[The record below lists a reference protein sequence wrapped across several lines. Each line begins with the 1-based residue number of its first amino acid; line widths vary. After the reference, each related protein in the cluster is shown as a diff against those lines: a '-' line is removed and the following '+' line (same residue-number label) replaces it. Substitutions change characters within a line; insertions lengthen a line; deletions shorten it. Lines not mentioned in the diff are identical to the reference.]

1 MNRIFKFLTASIAAF
16 RTAPRAAR
24 VGSFLF
30 FVASVAD
37 GTLMPFFPLWARN
50 NAGIPVEYIGLLL
63 GCYAG
68 GELLATPFVGGIA
81 DRVGRRPVLLASTTG
96 IGVGF
101 LLLFFAPGVIATAFS
116 LLVIGLFE
124 SVLHPTAATVI
135 TDVVAQDE
143 RRSHFAMTRL
153 MSNAGR
159 ILGPALGGILAL
171 WSLHLVFLG
180 AAVTILTGAM
190 AVAVLLPETWHGA
203 AGGGNDDDD
212 ESLTA
217 LGAAIRDRRLA
228 ALLLS
233 ISVLEI
239 AVSWIEAVT
248 PLYATAAGTVTP
260 TGIGMLFAYAGVIG
274 VIFQLPVTQASQR
287 ISGFATVLW
296 SGAAEAL
303 AFAFLLPAPALPL
316 LIAAITF
323 ASFARMLS
331 GPLVQAIVSE
341 LAPRNAQATY
351 QAAFSVVFDMKD
363 AVGPAIGTWL
373 YATSAALPW
382 GTGII
387 ASIIASG
394 ALAIAAA
401 ATRDKSSGKER
412 KQLGAPAPTPP
423 RAAPTSLRRAAP

>member
-1 MNRIFKFLTASIAAF
+1 VTRIFKFLTSSITAFLAA
-16 RTAPRAAR
+16 PPAAR
-24 VGSFLF
+24 VGSLLF

-50 NAGIPVEYIGLLL
+50 DAGIPVEYIGLLL

-81 DRVGRRPVLLASTTG
+81 DRIGRRPVLLASTTG
-96 IGVGF
+96 IGIGF
-101 LLLFFAPGVIATAFS
+101 LLLFFAPGAIATAFS
-116 LLVIGLFE
+116 LLVIGIFE

-135 TDVVAQDE
+135 TDVVPADE
-143 RRSHFAMTRL
+143 RRGHFAMTRV

-159 ILGPALGGILAL
+159 IVGPALGGILAL
-171 WSLHLVFLG
+171 WSLHLVFFG
-180 AAVTILTGAM
+180 AAATILIGAA
-190 AVAVLLPETWHGA
+190 AVALLLPETWHGKTD
-203 AGGGNDDDD
+203 GGDDDG

-248 PLYATAAGTVTP
+248 PLYATAAGALTP
-260 TGIGMLFAYAGVIG
+260 TGIGMLFAYAGVVG
-274 VIFQLPVTQASQR
+274 VIFQLPVTQASHR
-287 ISGFATVLW
+287 ISGFSTVLW
-296 SGAAEAL
+296 SGAMETL
-303 AFAFLLPAPALPL
+303 AFVFLLPEPALPL

-331 GPLVQAIVSE
+331 GPLVQTIVSE

-373 YATSAALPW
+373 YAISAALPW
-382 GTGII
+382 GTGIV
-387 ASIIASG
+387 ASIFASG
-394 ALAIAAA
+394 ALAVAARRHE
-401 ATRDKSSGKER
+401 TG
-412 KQLGAPAPTPP
+412 
-423 RAAPTSLRRAAP
+423 RANRA

>member
-1 MNRIFKFLTASIAAF
+1 VTRIFKFLTSSITAF
-16 RTAPRAAR
+16 SAAPRAAR
-24 VGSFLF
+24 LGSFLF

-50 NAGIPVEYIGLLL
+50 DAGIPVEYIGLLL

-101 LLLFFAPGVIATAFS
+101 ILLFLAPGAIATAFS
-116 LLVIGLFE
+116 LLVIGIFE

-135 TDVVAQDE
+135 TDVVPEDE
-143 RRSHFAMTRL
+143 RRSHFAMTRV

-159 ILGPALGGILAL
+159 IIGPALGGILAI
-171 WSLHLVFLG
+171 WSLHLVFFG
-180 AAVTILTGAM
+180 AAVTILIGAVT
-190 AVAVLLPETWHGA
+190 VAALLPETWHGPA
-203 AGGGNDDDD
+203 KADSDDDD

-217 LGAAIRDRRLA
+217 LGAAFRDRRLA
-228 ALLLS
+228 GLLLS

-248 PLYATAAGTVTP
+248 PLYATAAGALTP

-287 ISGFATVLW
+287 IGGFATVLW
-296 SGAAEAL
+296 SGAIEVL
-303 AFAFLLPAPALPL
+303 AFVFLLPTPALPL
-316 LIAAITF
+316 LIAAITL
-323 ASFARMLS
+323 ATFARMLS

-351 QAAFSVVFDMKD
+351 QAAFSVVFDLKD
-363 AVGPAIGTWL
+363 AAGPAIGTWL
-373 YATSAALPW
+373 YAMSTVLPW
-382 GTGII
+382 GTGIV
-387 ASIIASG
+387 ASIAASL
-394 ALAIAAA
+394 ALAVAARRHEA
-401 ATRDKSSGKER
+401 GQSSKSENG
-412 KQLGAPAPTPP
+412 
-423 RAAPTSLRRAAP
+423 

>member
-1 MNRIFKFLTASIAAF
+1 VTRIFKFLTSSITAF
-16 RTAPRAAR
+16 TAAPRAAR

-50 NAGIPVEYIGLLL
+50 DAGIPVEYIGLLL

-101 LLLFFAPGVIATAFS
+101 ILLFFAPGVIATAFS
-116 LLVIGLFE
+116 LLVIGVFE

-135 TDVVAQDE
+135 TDVVPEDE
-143 RRSHFAMTRL
+143 RRGHFAMTRI

-159 ILGPALGGILAL
+159 IIGPALGGVLAL
-171 WSLHLVFLG
+171 WSLHLVFFG
-180 AAVTILTGAM
+180 AAVTILIGAV
-190 AVAVLLPETWHGA
+190 AVAVLLPETWQGRASHDS
-203 AGGGNDDDD
+203 DDDD

-217 LGAAIRDRRLA
+217 LGAAFRDRRLA
-228 ALLLS
+228 GLLLS

-248 PLYATAAGTVTP
+248 PLYATAAGALTP

-296 SGAAEAL
+296 SGAIEAL
-303 AFAFLLPAPALPL
+303 AFVFLLPAPAIPL
-316 LIAAITF
+316 LIAAITL
-323 ASFARMLS
+323 ATLARMLS
-331 GPLVQAIVSE
+331 GPLVQTIVSE

-373 YATSAALPW
+373 YAMSTALPW
-382 GTGII
+382 GTGIV
-387 ASIIASG
+387 ASIAASL
-394 ALAIAAA
+394 ALAV
-401 ATRDKSSGKER
+401 ATRRHEAGQSSKSENG
-412 KQLGAPAPTPP
+412 
-423 RAAPTSLRRAAP
+423 

>member
-1 MNRIFKFLTASIAAF
+1 VTRIFKFLTSSITAFLAA
-16 RTAPRAAR
+16 PPAAR

-50 NAGIPVEYIGLLL
+50 DAGIPVEYIGLLL

-101 LLLFFAPGVIATAFS
+101 ILLFFAPGAIATAFS
-116 LLVIGLFE
+116 LLVIGIFE

-135 TDVVAQDE
+135 TDVVPADQ
-143 RRSHFAMTRL
+143 RRGHFAMTRI

-159 ILGPALGGILAL
+159 IIGPLLGGILAL
-171 WSLHLVFLG
+171 WSLHLVFFG
-180 AAVTILTGAM
+180 AAVTILIGAA
-190 AVAVLLPETWHGA
+190 AVAALLPETWHGSA
-203 AGGGNDDDD
+203 SDGGNDDD

-217 LGAAIRDRRLA
+217 LGAALRDRRLA
-228 ALLLS
+228 GLLLS

-239 AVSWIEAVT
+239 AMSWIEAVT
-248 PLYATAAGTVTP
+248 PLYATAAGAVTP
-260 TGIGMLFAYAGVIG
+260 TGVGLLFAYAGVIG

-296 SGAAEAL
+296 SGAIEAL
-303 AFAFLLPAPALPL
+303 AFVFLLPAPALPL

-323 ASFARMLS
+323 MSFARMLS

-351 QAAFSVVFDMKD
+351 QAAFSVVFDLKD
-363 AVGPAIGTWL
+363 AAGPAIGTWL
-373 YATSAALPW
+373 YAMSTALPW
-382 GTGII
+382 GTGIV
-387 ASIIASG
+387 ASLVASF
-394 ALAIAAA
+394 ALAVAARRHEA
-401 ATRDKSSGKER
+401 GQESDKS
-412 KQLGAPAPTPP
+412 
-423 RAAPTSLRRAAP
+423 

>member
-1 MNRIFKFLTASIAAF
+1 VTRIFKFLTSSITAF
-16 RTAPRAAR
+16 SAAPRAAR

-50 NAGIPVEYIGLLL
+50 DAGIPVEYIGLLL

-101 LLLFFAPGVIATAFS
+101 ILLFYAPGAIATAFS
-116 LLVIGLFE
+116 LLVIGIFE

-135 TDVVAQDE
+135 TDAVPADD
-143 RRSHFAMTRL
+143 RRGHFAMTRV

-159 ILGPALGGILAL
+159 IIGPALGGILAF

-180 AAVTILTGAM
+180 AGVTILTGAA
-190 AVAVLLPETWHGA
+190 AVAVLLPETWHGPTEA
-203 AGGGNDDDD
+203 DNDDDD

-217 LGAAIRDRRLA
+217 LGAAFRDRRLA
-228 ALLLS
+228 GLLLS

-248 PLYATAAGTVTP
+248 PLYATAAGALTP

-296 SGAAEAL
+296 SGAIEAL
-303 AFAFLLPAPALPL
+303 AFVFLLPAPAIPL
-316 LIAAITF
+316 LIVAITL
-323 ASFARMLS
+323 ATFARMLS

-373 YATSAALPW
+373 YAMSTVLPW
-382 GTGII
+382 GTGIV
-387 ASIIASG
+387 ASIAASL
-394 ALAIAAA
+394 ALAVAARRHEA
-401 ATRDKSSGKER
+401 GQSRKSENG
-412 KQLGAPAPTPP
+412 
-423 RAAPTSLRRAAP
+423 

>member
-1 MNRIFKFLTASIAAF
+1 VTRIFKFLTSSITAF
-16 RTAPRAAR
+16 SAAPRAAR

-50 NAGIPVEYIGLLL
+50 DAGIAVEYIGLLL

-101 LLLFFAPGVIATAFS
+101 ILLFYAPGAIATAFS
-116 LLVIGLFE
+116 LLVIGIFE

-135 TDVVAQDE
+135 TDVVPADD
-143 RRSHFAMTRL
+143 RRGHFAMTRV

-159 ILGPALGGILAL
+159 IIGPALGGILAF

-180 AAVTILTGAM
+180 AGVTILTGAA
-190 AVAVLLPETWHGA
+190 AVAVLLPETWHGPTEA
-203 AGGGNDDDD
+203 DNDDDD

-217 LGAAIRDRRLA
+217 LGAAFRDRRLA
-228 ALLLS
+228 GLLLS

-248 PLYATAAGTVTP
+248 PLYATAAGALTP

-296 SGAAEAL
+296 SGAIEAL
-303 AFAFLLPAPALPL
+303 AFVFLLPAPAIPL
-316 LIAAITF
+316 LIVAITL
-323 ASFARMLS
+323 ATFARMLS

-373 YATSAALPW
+373 YAMSTVLPW
-382 GTGII
+382 GTGIV
-387 ASIIASG
+387 ASIAASL
-394 ALAIAAA
+394 ALAVAARRHEA
-401 ATRDKSSGKER
+401 GQSRKSENG
-412 KQLGAPAPTPP
+412 
-423 RAAPTSLRRAAP
+423 

>member
-1 MNRIFKFLTASIAAF
+1 VTRIFKLLTSSITAF
-16 RTAPRAAR
+16 SAAPRAAR

-30 FVASVAD
+30 FLASVAD
-37 GTLMPFFPLWARN
+37 GTLMPFFPLWARSDV
-50 NAGIPVEYIGLLL
+50 GIPVEYIGLLL

-101 LLLFFAPGVIATAFS
+101 IRLFLAPGVIAAALS

-135 TDVVAQDE
+135 TDVVSPDE
-143 RRSHFAMTRL
+143 RRGHFAMTRI

-159 ILGPALGGILAL
+159 IVGPALGGVLAL
-171 WSLHLVFLG
+171 WSLHLVFFG
-180 AAVTILTGAM
+180 AAVTILTGAA
-190 AVAVLLPETWHGA
+190 AVAALLPETWHGNA
-203 AGGGNDDDD
+203 DGTEDDDD

-217 LGAAIRDRRLA
+217 LGAALRDRQLA
-228 ALLLS
+228 GLLLS

-248 PLYATAAGTVTP
+248 PLYATAAGALTP

-296 SGAAEAL
+296 SGAIEAL

-323 ASFARMLS
+323 AAFARMLS

-351 QAAFSVVFDMKD
+351 QAAFSVVFDLKD
-363 AVGPAIGTWL
+363 AAGPAIGTWL
-373 YATSAALPW
+373 YAMSAVLPW
-382 GTGII
+382 GTGIV
-387 ASIIASG
+387 ASIGASL
-394 ALAIAAA
+394 ALAVAA
-401 ATRDKSSGKER
+401 
-412 KQLGAPAPTPP
+412 
-423 RAAPTSLRRAAP
+423 RRHETAQTNKDETG

>member
-1 MNRIFKFLTASIAAF
+1 MTRIFKFLTSSITAF
-16 RTAPRAAR
+16 TAAPRAAR

-30 FVASVAD
+30 IVASVAD

-50 NAGIPVEYIGLLL
+50 DAGIPVEYIGLLL

-96 IGVGF
+96 IGIGF
-101 LLLFFAPGVIATAFS
+101 ILLFFAPGAITTAFS
-116 LLVIGLFE
+116 LLVIGIFE

-135 TDVVAQDE
+135 TDVVPADD
-143 RRSHFAMTRL
+143 RRGHFAMTRI

-159 ILGPALGGILAL
+159 IIGPALGGVLAL
-171 WSLHLVFLG
+171 WSLHLVFFG
-180 AAVTILTGAM
+180 AAATILIGAA
-190 AVAVLLPETWHGA
+190 AVAVLLPETWHGS
-203 AGGGNDDDD
+203 GGNAGDDDD

-217 LGAAIRDRRLA
+217 LGAAFRDRRLA
-228 ALLLS
+228 GLLLS

-248 PLYATAAGTVTP
+248 PLYATAAGVLTP

-296 SGAAEAL
+296 SGAIEAL
-303 AFAFLLPAPALPL
+303 AFVFLLPTPALPL
-316 LIAAITF
+316 LIAAITL
-323 ASFARMLS
+323 ATFARMLS

-351 QAAFSVVFDMKD
+351 QAAFSVVFDLKD
-363 AVGPAIGTWL
+363 AAGPAVGTWL
-373 YATSAALPW
+373 YAMSTVLPW
-382 GTGII
+382 GTGIV
-387 ASIIASG
+387 ASITASL
-394 ALAIAAA
+394 ALAVAARRHEA
-401 ATRDKSSGKER
+401 GQSSKSENG
-412 KQLGAPAPTPP
+412 
-423 RAAPTSLRRAAP
+423 

>member
-1 MNRIFKFLTASIAAF
+1 MNRIFQFLASSLTAF
-16 RTAPRAAR
+16 RAAPRAAR

-30 FVASVAD
+30 FLASVAD

-50 NAGIPVEYIGLLL
+50 DAGIPVEYIGLLL

-68 GELLATPFVGGIA
+68 GELLATPFIGGIA
-81 DRVGRRPVLLASTTG
+81 DRIGRRPVLLASTTG

-101 LLLFFAPGVIATAFS
+101 ILLFLAPGAIATAFS

-135 TDVVAQDE
+135 TDVVPQND
-143 RRSHFAMTRL
+143 RRAHFAMTRL

-159 ILGPALGGILAL
+159 IIGPALGGVLAL
-171 WSLHLVFLG
+171 WSLHLVFFG
-180 AAVTILTGAM
+180 AAVTILIGA
-190 AVAVLLPETWHGA
+190 AVVAALLPETWHGNSGDA
-203 AGGGNDDDD
+203 DDDD

-248 PLYATAAGTVTP
+248 PLYATAAGAITP
-260 TGIGMLFAYAGVIG
+260 TGVGMLFAYAGVIG
-274 VIFQLPVTQASQR
+274 VIFQLPVTKASER
-287 ISGFATVLW
+287 ISGFTTVLW
-296 SGAAEAL
+296 SGAIEAL
-303 AFAFLLPAPALPL
+303 AFVFLLPAPALPL
-316 LIAAITF
+316 LIAAITL
-323 ASFARMLS
+323 AAFARMLS

-351 QAAFSVVFDMKD
+351 QAAFSIVFDMKD

-373 YATSAALPW
+373 YAISAALPW
-382 GTGII
+382 GTGVI
-387 ASIIASG
+387 ASLVASG
-394 ALAIAAA
+394 ALAVAARRHEA
-401 ATRDKSSGKER
+401 GQAGKGESG
-412 KQLGAPAPTPP
+412 
-423 RAAPTSLRRAAP
+423 

>member
-1 MNRIFKFLTASIAAF
+1 VTRIFKLLTSSITASAA
-16 RTAPRAAR
+16 APRAAR

-30 FVASVAD
+30 FLASVAD

-50 NAGIPVEYIGLLL
+50 DASITVEYIGLLL

-101 LLLFFAPGVIATAFS
+101 ILLFLAPGAITTAFS
-116 LLVIGLFE
+116 LLVIGIFE

-135 TDVVAQDE
+135 TDVVPQDD
-143 RRSHFAMTRL
+143 RRGHFAMTRL

-159 ILGPALGGILAL
+159 IIGPALGGVLAL
-171 WSLHLVFLG
+171 WSLHLVFFG
-180 AAVTILTGAM
+180 AAVTILIGAA
-190 AVAVLLPETWHGA
+190 AVAVLLPETWRGRTD
-203 AGGGNDDDD
+203 GGGDDDD

-228 ALLLS
+228 GLLLS

-248 PLYATAAGTVTP
+248 PLYATAAGALTP
-260 TGIGMLFAYAGVIG
+260 TGIGMLFAYAGVVG

-296 SGAAEAL
+296 SGAIEAL
-303 AFAFLLPAPALPL
+303 AFVFLLPSPALPL
-316 LIAAITF
+316 LVAAITL
-323 ASFARMLS
+323 ATFARMLS

-351 QAAFSVVFDMKD
+351 QAAFSVVFDLKD
-363 AVGPAIGTWL
+363 AAGPAIGTWL
-373 YATSAALPW
+373 YAMSTVLPW
-382 GTGII
+382 GTGIV
-387 ASIIASG
+387 ASIAASL
-394 ALAIAAA
+394 ALAVAARRHEA
-401 ATRDKSSGKER
+401 N
-412 KQLGAPAPTPP
+412 Q
-423 RAAPTSLRRAAP
+423 TSKGQDG

>member
-1 MNRIFKFLTASIAAF
+1 VNRIFKFLTASFMAF
-16 RTAPRAAR
+16 RTAPPAAR

-50 NAGIPVEYIGLLL
+50 DAHVPVEYIGLLL
-63 GCYAG
+63 ACYAG

-96 IGVGF
+96 MGVGF
-101 LLLFFAPGVIATAFS
+101 LLLYFAPGVIATAFS

-135 TDVVAQDE
+135 TDVVAPDE
-143 RRSHFAMTRL
+143 RRGHFAMTRL

-159 ILGPALGGILAL
+159 VLGPALGGVLAL
-171 WSLHLVFLG
+171 WSLHLVFFGAAIAILIG
-180 AAVTILTGAM
+180 AAVVTL
-190 AVAVLLPETWHGA
+190 LLPETWQGKPGEH
-203 AGGGNDDDD
+203 DDDE

-217 LGAAIRDRRLA
+217 LGAALRDRRLA
-228 ALLLS
+228 ALLVS

-248 PLYATAAGTVTP
+248 PLYATAAGAVTP

-274 VIFQLPVTQASQR
+274 VIFQLPVTQASER
-287 ISGFATVLW
+287 VSGFTTVLL
-296 SGAAEAL
+296 SGATQAL
-303 AFAFLLPAPALPL
+303 AFVFLLPSPALAL
-316 LIAAITF
+316 LIAAITL

-351 QAAFSVVFDMKD
+351 QAAFSIVFDMKD

-373 YATSAALPW
+373 YAISTALPW
-382 GTGII
+382 GTGVI
-387 ASIIASG
+387 ASIVASG
-394 ALAIAAA
+394 ALAV
-401 ATRDKSSGKER
+401 ATRRHEAGQSAKSEKN
-412 KQLGAPAPTPP
+412 
-423 RAAPTSLRRAAP
+423 

>member
-1 MNRIFKFLTASIAAF
+1 MSRIFKVLMSPFTTFRAA
-16 RTAPRAAR
+16 PSAAR

-50 NAGIPVEYIGLLL
+50 DAGIPVQYIGLLL

-101 LLLFFAPGVIATAFS
+101 LLLFFAPGVIATAGA

-135 TDVVAQDE
+135 TDVVPAEE
-143 RRSHFAMTRL
+143 RRNHFAMTRM

-159 ILGPALGGILAL
+159 IVGPALGGVLAL
-171 WSLHLVFLG
+171 WSLHLVFFG
-180 AAVTILTGAM
+180 AAAAILTGA
-190 AVAVLLPETWHGA
+190 AVVAALLPETWHG
-203 AGGGNDDDD
+203 GSEGEEDDDD

-217 LGAAIRDRRLA
+217 LGAALRDRRLA
-228 ALLLS
+228 GLLLS
-233 ISVLEI
+233 ISALEI

-248 PLYATAAGTVTP
+248 PLYATAAGAVTP
-260 TGIGMLFAYAGVIG
+260 TGVGLLFAYAGVVG
-274 VIFQLPVTQASQR
+274 VIFQLPVSQASQR
-287 ISGFATVLW
+287 VSGFATVLAA
-296 SGAAEAL
+296 GAIEAL
-303 AFAFLLPAPALPL
+303 GFVFLLPAPALPL
-316 LIAAITF
+316 LIAAITCM
-323 ASFARMLS
+323 SFARMLS

-351 QAAFSVVFDMKD
+351 QAAFSVVFDLKD
-363 AVGPAIGTWL
+363 AAGPALGTWL
-373 YATSAALPW
+373 YAISAVLPW
-382 GTGII
+382 GTGI
-387 ASIIASG
+387 AVSLIASG
-394 ALAIAAA
+394 ALAVAARRHE
-401 ATRDKSSGKER
+401 TDQTQKS
-412 KQLGAPAPTPP
+412 
-423 RAAPTSLRRAAP
+423 

>member
-1 MNRIFKFLTASIAAF
+1 MTRIFKFLTSSITAFVAA
-16 RTAPRAAR
+16 PPAAR

-50 NAGIPVEYIGLLL
+50 EAGVPVEYIGLLL

-101 LLLFFAPGVIATAFS
+101 LLLFFVPGAIGTALS

-135 TDVVAQDE
+135 TDVVPEDQ
-143 RRSHFAMTRL
+143 RRNHFAMTRV

-159 ILGPALGGILAL
+159 IVGPALGGVLAL
-171 WSLHLVFLG
+171 WSLHLVFFG
-180 AAVTILTGAM
+180 AAATILIGA
-190 AVAVLLPETWHGA
+190 ATVAALLPETWQRGTHA
-203 AGGGNDDDD
+203 DDDDD
-212 ESLTA
+212 ENLTA
-217 LGAAIRDRRLA
+217 LGAALRDRRLA
-228 ALLLS
+228 GLLLS

-248 PLYATAAGTVTP
+248 PLYATAAGAITP

-274 VIFQLPVTQASQR
+274 VIFQLPVTQASTR
-287 ISGFATVLW
+287 ISGSTTVLW
-296 SGAAEAL
+296 SGAMEAL
-303 AFAFLLPAPALPL
+303 AFIFLLPAPALPL

-341 LAPRNAQATY
+341 LAPRTAQATY

-373 YATSAALPW
+373 YAMSAALPW
-382 GTGII
+382 GTGIV
-387 ASIIASG
+387 ASIAASG
-394 ALAIAAA
+394 ALAVAA
-401 ATRDKSSGKER
+401 
-412 KQLGAPAPTPP
+412 
-423 RAAPTSLRRAAP
+423 RRHEAEQANNSKTG

>member
-1 MNRIFKFLTASIAAF
+1 VTRICKFLTSSIAAF
-16 RTAPRAAR
+16 SAAPRAAR

-50 NAGIPVEYIGLLL
+50 DAGIPVEYIGLLL

-101 LLLFFAPGVIATAFS
+101 ILLFFAPSVIAAALS
-116 LLVIGLFE
+116 LLIIGIFE

-143 RRSHFAMTRL
+143 RRGHFAMTRV

-159 ILGPALGGILAL
+159 IIGPALGGVLAL
-171 WSLHLVFLG
+171 WSLHLVFFG
-180 AAVTILTGAM
+180 AAVTILIG
-190 AVAVLLPETWHGA
+190 AVAVAALLPETWDGRA
-203 AGGGNDDDD
+203 QGDGEDDD
-212 ESLTA
+212 EGLTA

-228 ALLLS
+228 GLLLS

-248 PLYATAAGTVTP
+248 PLYATAVGALTP

-274 VIFQLPVTQASQR
+274 VIFQLPVAQASQR
-287 ISGFATVLW
+287 MSGFDTVLW
-296 SGAAEAL
+296 SGGIEAL
-303 AFAFLLPAPALPL
+303 AFAFLLPTPALPL

-341 LAPRNAQATY
+341 LAPPNGQATY
-351 QAAFSVVFDMKD
+351 QAAFSVVFDLKD
-363 AVGPAIGTWL
+363 AAGPAIGTWL
-373 YATSAALPW
+373 YAISTALPW
-382 GTGII
+382 GTGIV
-387 ASIIASG
+387 ASIGASF
-394 ALAIAAA
+394 ALAVAARRHEA
-401 ATRDKSSGKER
+401 GQSNKSENG
-412 KQLGAPAPTPP
+412 
-423 RAAPTSLRRAAP
+423 